1 MKTMKA
7 LRLLSIAA
15 LALVMGACA
24 KEVNQPETEAP
35 LRKIP
40 FSATL
45 EGMGPETKTVIS
57 EDGSQL
63 NVRWKVGDEIAMV
76 HNGTLDIVSVTAVDD
91 NGRATIE
98 GDLTEEST
106 AIQNNDPIKLVYP
119 DDLVLTA
126 YPGGGTFYLEDS
138 DTQSKVFSQDG
149 TLEYIQKNLDFRE
162 WDGTI
167 SLNGNKASLAG
178 SVTLTSQMAIW
189 KLSLRDNNQAINA
202 SYLSVSVGTTPVAKA
217 INSARDTYYMA
228 FRPSKMGSGNLFLLA
243 AANSGNYTFYKEG
256 GVALTAGK
264 YYQSTVSM
272 GKAPVINLAT
282 ITTNYTVPD
291 GATLTGTLNVASYPV
306 KISIADGATVTLDGI
321 TIEGIDK
328 SPGNTATYDQHEY
341 PWSGLT
347 CLGNATLIL
356 KDGTVN
362 RVRGFDKWCAGI
374 YIPKGNTLTIQGSG
388 TLYANSNG
396 RGGAEDRGA
405 GIGAIAFNRKGY
417 ETGWNYS
424 SAGDIVI
431 KGGTIIASGGDTG
444 IGAAGEMD
452 CGTITIHKTVT
463 SVTATGDFHP
473 MGPGPDGLG
482 NCYYL
487 YFGNHLVYRQT
498 LPTSIWDPNPIV
510 GGNYGGLR
518 LTISTTSK
526 ANDTWTLTPIP
537 VEGQFTINDNNDK
550 VIFSQGNLQYQATTK
565 IWRFAENQWE
575 YMGYGNND
583 RGSTYAGWIDLFCWG
598 CNGIDTGGSYFTPT
612 IYGGSNGCYNPYGS
626 DTAHLYDGEGA
637 LKGKADWGAVTISN
651 GGEYTWRTLKDYI
664 NPGTDNEWQYIL
676 NTRAT
681 GLIVNDT
688 PNARYT
694 MATINQSA
702 LNDGTGVKGIILFP
716 DNYTGPTANLINE
729 LTWGTINGASDYG
742 TVCTTTGWLKLQNA
756 GCVFLPAGGK
766 GESLSSAVNAPGTQG
781 RYWSSSSGVKFKAY
795 SLSFGSSVVN
805 TQECIERYY
814 CTSVRL
820 VRDI

>member
-45 EGMGPETKTVIS
+45 EGMGPETRTVIS

-106 AIQNNDPIKLVYP
+106 AIKNNDPIKLVYP

-162 WDGTI
+162 GTGTI

-217 INSARDTYYMA
+217 INTARDTYYMA

-321 TIEGIDK
+321 TINGIHGEK
-328 SPGNTATYDQHEY
+328 EY
-341 PWSGLT
+341 EHPYLWAGLT
-347 CLGNATLIL
+347 CLGDATLIL
-356 KDGTVN
+356 KDGTIN
-362 RVRGFDKWCAGI
+362 RVKGFDNYCPGI
-374 YIPKGNTLTIQGSG
+374 YVPSKKTLTIQGTG
-388 TLYANSNG
+388 TLYASSDGNG
-396 RGGAEDRGA
+396 T
-405 GIGAIAFNRKGY
+405 GIGSA
-417 ETGWNYS
+417 S
-424 SAGDIVI
+424 SDGNAGNIII
-431 KGGTIIASGGDTG
+431 KGGTIIATGSG
-444 IGAAGEMD
+444 GAAGIGNSGVCD
-452 CGTITIHKTVT
+452 CGSITIAKTVT
-463 SVTATGDFHP
+463 CVTAIRGSGAHFSI
-473 MGPGPDGLG
+473 GPAEVGGSYNHCSDI
-482 NCYYL
+482 
-487 YFGNHLVYRQT
+487 YFGDQRVFNLNWT
-498 LPTSIWDPNPIV
+498 PNPMV
-510 GGNYGGLR
+510 NGTYGGLT
-518 LTISTTSK
+518 LAISKTNST
-526 ANDTWTLTPIP
+526 NDTWTLTPIP

-565 IWRFAENQWE
+565 TWRFAENQWDFI
-575 YMGYGNND
+575 GYGNSSKAYD
-583 RGSTYAGWIDLFCWG
+583 YAGWIDMYCWG
-598 CNGIDTGGSYFTPT
+598 CNGIDTGGSYYTAT
-612 IYGGSNGCYNPYGS
+612 IYGGSDGQYNPYGS

-766 GESLSSAVNAPGTQG
+766 SESLSTAVEYAGTQG
-781 RYWSSSSGVKFKAY
+781 RYWSSSSGVTYKAY
-795 SLSFGSSVVN
+795 SLSFTGSIVN
-805 TQECIERYY
+805 TQDCVNRYY
-814 CTSVRL
+814 AASVRL
-820 VRDI
+820 ARDI